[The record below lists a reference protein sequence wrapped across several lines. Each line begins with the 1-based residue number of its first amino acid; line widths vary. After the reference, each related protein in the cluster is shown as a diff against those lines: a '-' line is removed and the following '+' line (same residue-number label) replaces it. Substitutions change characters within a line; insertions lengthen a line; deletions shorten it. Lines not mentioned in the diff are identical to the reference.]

1 MRFRHLKTIAVG
13 VLTLWLT
20 HKSMV
25 HAAPSLISLKH
36 GHDGKRYW
44 AAFVFD
50 EDARWLGVSQS
61 KNGSYAVY
69 FSGNA
74 RDKDGERLT
83 MDDGRCIV
91 GIQQV
96 GRSPSVFKANIQ
108 CDASYPVAVIRR
120 AKTVVIGLND
130 PRLLAQSSK
139 AASSENQ
146 YVELISVSEQQQTSG
161 AETRFQFSD
170 DYDWMGFFKTA
181 SDRATLL
188 FAGVSNM
195 SPVDSYMMSNS
206 IVKNVRLLTDYSNP
220 SMLKVDVD
228 LIPNAGYSMQRKRND
243 LVISG
248 SRNDD
253 FTSDDN
259 AMAEGLLRP
268 EEESLAL
275 WEDDPGLSGS
285 SLYDDGD
292 LFSREQSGTG
302 MAPQNNH
309 RNVNAPAQDWTL
321 PTYSDGREGSTIP
334 WNQVVSFEFTST
346 PIKDALRLI
355 AASNDLNM
363 VIGENVTG
371 TVTMSLQNVTLRQAL
386 ERILHTHNMEYLVQD
401 DIITVKPVKIFFTG
415 GMQTKVYRLR
425 YADAANVARV
435 VRRISS
441 NDSLVEV
448 FNTEFLNY
456 ETSGT
461 NRKEAAG
468 VGVQGIRRASML
480 VVTDR
485 PEKIREIDSII
496 KELDRP
502 PVQIMIESKLV
513 EVAPYYSEELGI
525 DWDNTLGMFLQKGS
539 TNEDE
544 DPLAE
549 SSTSQK
555 MFQIFDENT
564 NVRYENTWKMG
575 RLTAAQYMA
584 VLDVLKTKT
593 DATLRLNPRILAMN
607 DEESSISVGTT
618 VPIPEIQQT
627 MGGGGNERVT
637 FSYKEINVQLNVT
650 PHVGADSEIVM
661 YVNPVIEEISDWVE
675 FGGQRAPVTA
685 KRAVNSIVSIQNG
698 ETIVIGG
705 LIKNQKVRTVK
716 KVWLLGSLP
725 LIGRLFQHTQ
735 VEDKQTDL
743 MIFITPTIVE

>member
-1 MRFRHLKTIAVG
+1 MRFRLLKSLSIG
-13 VLTLWLT
+13 VLSLLLA
-20 HKSMV
+20 HGEIV
-25 HAAPSLISLKH
+25 NAVPSLVSLKH
-36 GHDGKRYW
+36 GHEGKRYW

-50 EDARWLGVSQS
+50 QNARWLGVSQS
-61 KNGSYAVY
+61 KNGNYAIY

-74 RDKDGERLT
+74 KDKDGERLT

-96 GRSPSVFKANIQ
+96 GHNPSVFKANVQ
-108 CDASYPVAVIRR
+108 CDASYPVAIIRR

-130 PRLLAQSSK
+130 PRLLTQSSK
-139 AASSENQ
+139 ATSAEDQ
-146 YVELISVSEQQQTSG
+146 YVELISVTENQKGSG
-161 AETRFQFSD
+161 METRFQFSD

-181 SDRATLL
+181 TNKATLL

-206 IVKNVRLLTDYSNP
+206 IVKNVRLLTDYENP

-228 LIPNAGYSMQRKRND
+228 LASNAAYTMTKKNND
-243 LVISG
+243 LVITGARDNSF
-248 SRNDD
+248 SQ
-253 FTSDDN
+253 DDN
-259 AMAEGLLRP
+259 VMAEGLLRP
-268 EEESLAL
+268 QEESLAL
-275 WEDDPGLSGS
+275 WEDDPGIS
-285 SLYDDGD
+285 SASLNNSGD
-292 LFSREQSGTG
+292 LFSQEQANAS
-302 MAPQNNH
+302 MASNNYNTD
-309 RNVNAPAQDWTL
+309 RASANTTIQDWTL
-321 PTYSDGREGSTIP
+321 PSYTDGRSNSSIP
-334 WNQVVSFEFTST
+334 WEQVVSFEFTST

-355 AASNDLNM
+355 AASNNLNM

-371 TVTMSLQNVTLRQAL
+371 TVTMSLQNVTLRQAI

-425 YADAANVARV
+425 YADATNVARV
-435 VRRISS
+435 VRRIAS

-456 ETSGT
+456 ETSGA
-461 NRKEAAG
+461 NRKDAAG

-496 KELDRP
+496 LELDRAP
-502 PVQIMIESKLV
+502 IQIMIESKLV
-513 EVAPYYSEELGI
+513 EVAPYYLEELGI
-525 DWDNTLGMFLQKGS
+525 DWDETLGAYLKNDNKTSETG
-539 TNEDE
+539 
-544 DPLAE
+544 AE
-549 SSTSQK
+549 K
-555 MFQIFDENT
+555 VFQIFDQND

-575 RLTAAQYMA
+575 RLNADQYLA

-618 VPIPEIQQT
+618 VPIPEIQQS
-627 MGGGGNERVT
+627 MGGGSSERVT
-637 FSYKEINVQLNVT
+637 FDYKEINVQLNVT
-650 PHVGADSEIVM
+650 PHVGHNNEIVM

-675 FGGQRAPVTA
+675 FGGQRAPITA
-685 KRAVNSIVSIQNG
+685 KRAVNSIVSIKNG

-705 LIKNQKVRTVK
+705 LIKNQKIRTTK

-725 LIGRLFQHTQ
+725 LLGRIFQHTKY
-735 VEDKQTDL
+735 EDQQTDL